1 MLILSLKV
9 FLHVMVFG
17 KNRQAF
23 RKVKVMTISIFL
35 LILATFPFLYSSW
48 LTCIYDN
55 RMLKTACTMDSEIE

>member
-23 RKVKVMTISIFL
+23 RNVKIGMVML
-35 LILATFPFLYSSW
+35 
-48 LTCIYDN
+48 
-55 RMLKTACTMDSEIE
+55 

>member
-35 LILATFPFLYSSW
+35 LILATFPFLYSS
-48 LTCIYDN
+48 CIYDN